1 MQWLLSKIRI
11 CPTVGVITFA
21 SMANLLKDQ
30 TSRLLAKAG
39 IEINGTKPWDITVH
53 DERLYRRVFL
63 QGSLGLGEAY
73 MDGWWEVPEL
83 DLFFTRILEARLDQ
97 HQPDWT
103 KFLSRVTHFFFNHQ
117 SRGRAFQVGEE
128 HYDVGNDIY
137 RAMLD
142 QRLTYTCGYWQE
154 AATLDE
160 AQEAKLDL
168 ICRKLRLQPGQHILD
183 IGCGWGSFMQY
194 AAERYKVR
202 MTGVTVSKEQIA
214 LGQKRC
220 AGLPVTFLLQ
230 DYRDITGQY
239 DHIVSVGMFEHVGY
253 KNYRTF
259 MEVAERSLKNEGL
272 FLLHTIGHN
281 EPTVDIDPWIDR
293 YIFPNGMMPGFRQL
307 AAAFENLFVMEDW
320 HNFGA
325 DYDRT
330 LMAWH
335 ANFSRSWPQLQKK
348 YGERFFRMWQYYL
361 LMSAASFRARR
372 NQLWQVVFSKQGVA
386 GGYQSVR

>member
-1 MQWLLSKIRI
+1 
-11 CPTVGVITFA
+11 
-21 SMANLLKDQ
+21 MANLFKDQ
-30 TSRLLAKAG
+30 TARLLAKAG
-39 IEINGTKPWDITVH
+39 IALNGAEPWDITVH

-73 MDGWWEVPEL
+73 MDGWWDVPAL

-97 HQPDWT
+97 RQPDWI
-103 KFLSRVTHFFFNHQ
+103 KFFARVTHSFFNHQ
-117 SRGRAFQVGEE
+117 SPGRAFQVGKE

-142 QRLTYTCGYWQE
+142 KRLTYTCGYWRE

-194 AAERYKVR
+194 AAERYGVR
-202 MTGVTVSKEQIA
+202 ATGVTVSKEQVA

-230 DYRDITGQY
+230 DYRDMAGQY

-259 MEVAERSLKNEGL
+259 MEVAKRSLKDGGL
-272 FLLHTIGHN
+272 FLLHTIGHD
-281 EPTVDIDPWIDR
+281 EPTVNIDPWIDR
-293 YIFPNGMMPGFRQL
+293 YIFPNGMMPGLRQL

-325 DYDRT
+325 DYDQT

-335 ANFSRSWPQLQKK
+335 ANFSRSWPQLKEK

-361 LMSAASFRARR
+361 LMSTASFRARR
-372 NQLWQVVFSKQGVA
+372 NQLWQLVLSKRGVE